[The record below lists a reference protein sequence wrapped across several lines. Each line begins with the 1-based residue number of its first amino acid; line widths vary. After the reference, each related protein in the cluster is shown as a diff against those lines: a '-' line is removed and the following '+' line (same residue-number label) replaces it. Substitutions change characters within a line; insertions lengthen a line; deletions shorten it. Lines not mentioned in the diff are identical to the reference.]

1 MLVGGSSQRRS
12 RSPEVFLLDG
22 AEQKVLP
29 IFSDEGQAQEFLTLG
44 YSGVWNS
51 WVPRRCGAGELLSL
65 LSGSPFSAGSCAGV
79 EGVILDPSAEM
90 AGTSAEGERLD
101 EAACMSRRC
110 FMERL
115 MGRGRAWFEG
125 RSQRE
130 TSEA

>member
-1 MLVGGSSQRRS
+1 VLYNSSIDKQ
-12 RSPEVFLLDG
+12 EV
-22 AEQKVLP
+22 
-29 IFSDEGQAQEFLTLG
+29 TLMI
-44 YSGVWNS
+44 
-51 WVPRRCGAGELLSL
+51 CGLQYLQDTR
-65 LSGSPFSAGSCAGV
+65 CAGV